1 MEHLK
6 SIAALSKEKCERM
19 NASLH
24 YINNIE
30 HYVNPLTGAS
40 IKKNGDIY
48 NKIIRHYENL
58 LHNRTQYIKQIVD
71 KWIQKPLRDP
81 LNNDKLKLSLQDNTA
96 YVELYHISYEY
107 YQEQNKTPSEI
118 REILPKNHI
127 LFNEIDILFY
137 TQNKDNLTDDIIEKE
152 DYYDFIETLIV
163 NMDTPKQ
170 NNVIAQ
176 YEKNII
182 LNLRDGF
189 VTRLRNYSMYAFM
202 IPYVNFETMGDYAM
216 KILQDINKLEFIS
229 NFIDDFDAYSKF
241 AGTLNHSKI
250 SNQVSNFLSLETR
263 IPEEGTLYADALVHF
278 IISSGE
284 VHAKLL
290 EYYNEIYN
298 MYNYEKYPSESPFD
312 HLVEKEFRI
321 VEDPLVS
328 MLGKIGLD
336 NIDQES
342 FELPKRT
349 FKNDTE
355 YNEYSEKYNR
365 LKTEYQQKKREWM
378 ARNSTVSTN
387 SSPPP
392 EAPLLKLPKN
402 TGPNNTSSDTSI
414 NVMIHP
420 LPRHIKDDEYFTI
433 VDTYNKHKKG
443 IEAYKNAGI
452 LEILERMGKIDIKD
466 DLFIQNRLIEKSREY
481 FNEYILED
489 GTDNSDKCNANIDAF
504 TYDNFKDD
512 SYELSKLQLM
522 FMLQTKDDNG
532 EIKRTDCFYTPNLYN
547 HIVRR
552 INNRKVVENI
562 VTKQIVP
569 LTQLKT
575 IITDVMNTMRIFD
588 ETLETPEYILPKY
601 DKHLKLEHRLLNM
614 AFGSYDMYYSIFVTR
629 KIGDIDLKILNLCI
643 IPADIQID
651 DKITTENFLQKI
663 THLFNNGMLFNRYV
677 PPYYNGSYD
686 DPNYIRIQEFIDFTK
701 FNSFNKWP
709 RDQSKKL
716 EMFAKHFKEI
726 SKII

>member
-1 MEHLK
+1 MEHLR
-6 SIAALSKEKCERM
+6 SIAALNNEQCQQM

-24 YINNIE
+24 YINNTE

-58 LHNRTQYIKQIVD
+58 LHNRREYIKQIVD

-81 LNNDKLKLSLQDNTA
+81 LNNDKLRLSLQDNSA
-96 YVELYHISYEY
+96 YVEFYHISYEY

-127 LFNEIDILFY
+127 LFDEIDILFY
-137 TQNKDNLTDDIIEKE
+137 AQNKDDLTDDIIEKE
-152 DYYDFIETLIV
+152 DYYDFIETLVV

-170 NNVIAQ
+170 KNVIAQ
-176 YEKNII
+176 YEKNI
-182 LNLRDGF
+182 LLSLRDDF
-189 VTRLRNYSMYAFM
+189 VTRLCYYSMYAFM
-202 IPYVNFETMGDYAM
+202 IPYVTFETMGDYAM

-241 AGTLNHSKI
+241 ADTLNHSKI
-250 SNQVSNFLSLETR
+250 SYKVSNFLSLQTS
-263 IPEEGTLYADALVHF
+263 IPEEGTLYVDALVHF

-284 VHAKLL
+284 VHVKLL
-290 EYYNEIYN
+290 EYYNEIYT
-298 MYNYEKYPSESPFD
+298 MYNYEKYPSESPFG
-312 HLVEKEFRI
+312 HLVEKEFKI

-328 MLGKIGLD
+328 MLEKIGLN

-349 FKNDTE
+349 FKNDAE
-355 YNEYSEKYNR
+355 YNEYSEKYNQ
-365 LKTEYQQKKREWM
+365 LKTQHQQKKREWM

-392 EAPLLKLPKN
+392 EAPLLKLP
-402 TGPNNTSSDTSI
+402 NNSSI
-414 NVMIHP
+414 NVMIHQ
-420 LPRHIKDDEYFTI
+420 LPRHVKDNEYTEI
-433 VDTYNKHKKG
+433 VDTYNKHQKA
-443 IEAYKNAGI
+443 IEAYKNIGI

-466 DLFIQNRLIEKSREY
+466 DVLIQNRLIKKSREY

-489 GTDNSDKCNANIDAF
+489 GTNNIDKCNANIDAF
-504 TYDNFKDD
+504 TYDNFMEE
-512 SYELSKLQLM
+512 SYELSRLQLM
-522 FMLQTKDDNG
+522 FMLQTKDDND
-532 EIKRTDCFYTPNLYN
+532 EVKRTDCFYTPNLYN

-569 LTQLKT
+569 LNQLKT
-575 IITDVMNTMRIFD
+575 IITDIMNTMRIFD

-601 DKHLKLEHRLLNM
+601 DKNLKIEHKLLNM
-614 AFGSYDMYYSIFVTR
+614 SFGGYDMYYSIFVTR
-629 KIGDIDLKILNLCI
+629 KIGDITLKILDICV

-651 DKITTENFLQKI
+651 DAITSEMFLQKI
-663 THLFNNGMLFNRYV
+663 IDLFNNGMLFNRYV
-677 PPYYNGSYD
+677 PPYYNGSYG
-686 DPNYIRIQEFIDFTK
+686 DPNYIRIEEFIDFAE
-701 FNSFNKWP
+701 FISFNKWP
-709 RDQSKKL
+709 KDSGKKL
-716 EMFAKHFKEI
+716 EMFVKHFKAI